1 MSVCFLYKSDDSSL
15 SARKMW
21 RGWTFSNWQMC
32 FKFYCPCSLQ
42 DPSIMQ
48 KQNDLWWHV
57 ICAEST
63 HPDGRQF
70 WSLKHALRMAVDRC
84 DGRMHWCW
92 MWQEENSIC
101 SSSAAIII
109 GMVAEDCGRALKRA
123 TPRVFSQTCTQEDC
137 GLLLDW
143 THALQSREVHYGLIT
158 GSTCAHHVCSCP
170 HPNIRQCLI
179 RPPHC
184 SW

>member
-109 GMVAEDCGRALKRA
+109 GDGRRRLWKGAKKGHTQGFFSNLHWGRLWAVTGLNTCITEPWGALWPDHGLNMCSSRVLLP
-123 TPRVFSQTCTQEDC
+123 TPK
-137 GLLLDW
+137 
-143 THALQSREVHYGLIT
+143 HKA
-158 GSTCAHHVCSCP
+158 A
-170 HPNIRQCLI
+170 PN
-179 RPPHC
+179 
-184 SW
+184 